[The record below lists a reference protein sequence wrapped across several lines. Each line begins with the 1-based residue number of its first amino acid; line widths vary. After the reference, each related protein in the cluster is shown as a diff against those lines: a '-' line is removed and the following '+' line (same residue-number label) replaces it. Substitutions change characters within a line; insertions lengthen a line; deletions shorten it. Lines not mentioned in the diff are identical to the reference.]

1 VLAAVAAAFMIPQA
15 PLVLVVQAVVVTAAE
30 LVTWRLLAPQ
40 IQAPV
45 VAVAALAKLAGQ
57 QLAAA
62 VLL

>member
-15 PLVLVVQAVVVTAAE
+15 PLVLVVQVVAVTAAE
-30 LVTWRLLAPQ
+30 LVTWRLLALQ

-45 VAVAALAKLAGQ
+45 VAVAALAKVAGQ
-57 QLAAA
+57 QLVAA